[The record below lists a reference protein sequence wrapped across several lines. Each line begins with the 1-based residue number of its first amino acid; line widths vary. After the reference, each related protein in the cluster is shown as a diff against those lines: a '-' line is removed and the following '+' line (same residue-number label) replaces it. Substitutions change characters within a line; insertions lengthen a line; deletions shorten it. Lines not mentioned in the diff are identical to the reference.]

1 MNISFNTPATYWV
14 EALPVGNGRLGAMIF
29 GGIEKERLALNEDTL
44 WSGYKTD
51 WNNPGAKEILPKV
64 RALIAEGKNEEA
76 DELCKQMMGPYVQS
90 YLPFGDLLLT
100 MEHGQVI
107 QGDYSRNLDLSTGIG
122 TVSYEIG
129 GIRYSREVF
138 ASHPDQVIVVRLSAS
153 KDHAISFRAKL
164 DSPLR
169 FRSEAEG
176 EHYTI
181 MGHAPEYVAPNYY
194 DVDEPVGYGGES
206 PRSLEFHGR
215 LAAVQTG
222 GTLEATA
229 EGIRVTGATEAV
241 LYFSAATS
249 FDAESGTVKADYDVQ
264 QHTAQVVQRI
274 IDEPYAGLLGR
285 HVADHRELFDR
296 VELHLGESLA
306 PEGMPMDQ
314 RIAAYGSND
323 PGLVELLFHYG
334 RYLLIASSRPGTQ
347 PANLQGIWNQDTR
360 APWSSNY
367 TLNIN
372 AEMNY
377 WPAEVCNMA
386 ELHQPLIDYT
396 RRLAVNG
403 RETARTNYGARGW
416 VAHHNA
422 DLWAQTAPVGGF
434 GDGDPVWASW
444 AMGGVWLTQHLWE
457 HYAFSGDLSY
467 LRESAY
473 PVMKESAMFCLD
485 WLIENKDG
493 YLITS
498 PSTSPEHKIVDGDKR
513 YAVSEAATM
522 DLTLIAELFT
532 NCIQAAELL
541 QLDGEFIQTLQAAK
555 ARLLPL
561 QIGAQGQLQEW
572 SVDLQGEDVHHRHVS
587 HLVGVYPGRSIT
599 EKLVPGLYEAAR
611 TSLENRGDGGTGWSL
626 GWKIGLWARFKQGD
640 RAKQLI
646 SNLLT
651 LVKPEAINNERGG
664 VYPNLF
670 DAHPPFQI
678 DGNFAATAG
687 IAEMLLQSHQGY
699 LEFLPAL
706 PASWGE
712 GRVKGLRARGGFEVS
727 LTWTAGALG
736 QVEITSHHG
745 GICSILAERPVK
757 VMSGEHQQRLEL
769 SPDGL
774 ISLQTQPGDRIVVQY
789 GEQIMQSK

>member
-1 MNISFNTPATYWV
+1 MNISFNTPANFWV

-29 GGIEKERLALNEDTL
+29 GGIEQERLALNEDTL
-44 WSGYKTD
+44 WSGYPTD
-51 WNNPGAKEILPKV
+51 WNNPEAREVLPRV
-64 RALIAEGKNEEA
+64 RELIAEGRNMEA
-76 DELCKQMMGPYVQS
+76 DELCKKMMGPYAQS

-100 MEHGQVI
+100 MEHGQTA
-107 QGDYSRNLDLSTGIG
+107 DNYSRHLDLSTGMG
-122 TVSYEIG
+122 TVSYVIG
-129 GIRYSREVF
+129 GVRYTREVF
-138 ASHPDQVIVVRLSAS
+138 ASHPDQVIVMRLTAD
-153 KDHAISFRAKL
+153 KEHKLSFRAKL

-169 FRSEAEG
+169 FRSAVEDG
-176 EHYTI
+176 HYTI
-181 MGHAPEYVAPNYY
+181 TGHAPEYVAPNYY
-194 DVDEPVGYGGES
+194 DVEQPVRYGGES
-206 PRSLEFHGR
+206 PRSLKFHGR

-222 GTLEATA
+222 GSLEATA
-229 EGIRVTGATEAV
+229 DGIRVTGATEAV

-249 FDAESGTVKADYDVQ
+249 FDAQSGTVKADDDVQ
-264 QHTAQVVQRI
+264 QRTAQAVQRI
-274 IDEPYAGLLGR
+274 SGESYAALLDR
-285 HVADHRELFDR
+285 HVADHRGLFDR
-296 VELHLGESLA
+296 VELHLGQSSA

-314 RIAAYGSND
+314 RIAAYGSED

-377 WPAEVCNMA
+377 WPAEVSNLA

-403 RETARTNYGARGW
+403 SETARTNYGARGW

-422 DLWAQTAPVGGF
+422 DLWGQSAPVGGY
-434 GDGDPVWASW
+434 GDGDPVWAFW
-444 AMGGVWLTQHLWE
+444 PMGGVWLTQHLWE
-457 HYAFSGDLSY
+457 HYAFGGDLSY
-467 LRESAY
+467 LRETAY
-473 PVMKESAMFCLD
+473 PVMKESALFCLD

-498 PSTSPEHKIVDGDKR
+498 PSTSPEHKSVNGDKK

-522 DLTLIAELFT
+522 DLSLIAELFT

-541 QLDGEFIQTLQAAK
+541 GLDGEFAEELQTAR

-561 QIGAQGQLQEW
+561 QIGTGGRLQEW
-572 SVDLQGEDVHHRHVS
+572 SADLEDEDVHHRHVS
-587 HLVGVYPGRSIT
+587 HLVGVYPGRSVT
-599 EKLVPGLYEAAR
+599 ASLVPELFEAAR
-611 TSLENRGDGGTGWSL
+611 TSLEIRGDGGTGWSL

-651 LVKPEAINNERGG
+651 LVKPDAINNERGG

-699 LEFLPAL
+699 LELLPAL
-706 PASWGE
+706 PSSWGE
-712 GRVKGLRARGGFEVS
+712 GRVKGLRARGGYEVS
-727 LTWTAGALG
+727 LTWSAGSLG
-736 QVEITSHHG
+736 QAEITAHLG
-745 GICSILAERPVK
+745 GDCSILADRPLTVER
-757 VMSGEHQQRLEL
+757 GESRQRMEAG
-769 SPDGL
+769 SNGL
-774 ISLQTQPGDRIVVQY
+774 VRVQMQAGERVVVRFA
-789 GEQIMQSK
+789 E